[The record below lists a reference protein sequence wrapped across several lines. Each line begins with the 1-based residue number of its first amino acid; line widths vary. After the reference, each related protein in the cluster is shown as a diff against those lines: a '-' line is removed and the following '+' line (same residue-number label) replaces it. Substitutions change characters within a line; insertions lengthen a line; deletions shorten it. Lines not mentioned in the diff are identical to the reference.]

1 MRWKWLGKYVA
12 GGLRGVHVSSI
23 GNWGYQGNF
32 KPVYFFFLRKDFT
45 HTKSTKPNKN
55 DFYLLEVFVRKKLQP
70 LLFFVCLFLF
80 CYFVFACECFCCF
93 LVAYFCFDSFFL
105 LVSVFVRVKSFCK
118 NKLNKQAEN
127 CLDSLNYLYYSRTSA
142 YRIVKIVRFLE
153 NLACFVFFVTSVLRL
168 DLLLCYRRYVKTT

>member
-1 MRWKWLGKYVA
+1 M
-12 GGLRGVHVSSI
+12 
-23 GNWGYQGNF
+23 
-32 KPVYFFFLRKDFT
+32 
-45 HTKSTKPNKN
+45 
-55 DFYLLEVFVRKKLQP
+55 RKKLQP

-80 CYFVFACECFCCF
+80 CYFVFACGCFCCF

-142 YRIVKIVRFLE
+142 YQVVKIVCFSG
-153 NLACFVFFVTSVLRL
+153 NLACFVFCYLRFEIGPFT
-168 DLLLCYRRYVKTT
+168 LLPTICKNNIKKLYLL